1 MSFFDEIRKLTQP
14 YDESD
19 EDYFDD
25 DTAPESDDEPTQVA
39 RRHDRASART
49 TWDDPFQSDARAP
62 SRGEEERRP
71 AYHADGRP
79 VTRER
84 SDFVPEA
91 QPVRGASSDERVIN
105 IHTTTSVQVVMARPE
120 RFGDAAA
127 IADHLRAGR
136 TVVINLETTQKDEAR
151 RLIDFLSGVAYA
163 NDGKIKKAAINT
175 YTITPYNMDIMGD
188 LMDEL
193 ENSGVSF
200 Y

>member
-25 DTAPESDDEPTQVA
+25 DTAPEADEEPTQVA
-39 RRHDRASART
+39 HRRDRAPAKAA
-49 TWDDPFQSDARAP
+49 WDDPFQGDARAS
-62 SRGEEERRP
+62 SRKEDRRP

-79 VTRER
+79 VTREG
-84 SDFVPEA
+84 SDYAQEA
-91 QPVRGASSDERVIN
+91 PSAHSAPPDERVVN
-105 IHTTTSVQVVMARPE
+105 IHATTSVQVVMARPE
-120 RFGDAAA
+120 HFSDAAA

-136 TVVINLETTQKDEAR
+136 TVVINLETTNKEEAR

-163 NDGKIKKAAINT
+163 NDGKINKAAINT